1 MKNSKIKTSLISF
14 DNINEFNKAVNN
26 KDLVLLSPMLNYIT
40 SNFNSRKK
48 NHTPIKINI
57 QDVNKTFNVNLNKN
71 LFKET
76 LIELSKYFEEK
87 EQYEVCNKIQITLS

>member
-14 DNINEFNKAVNN
+14 DNINEFNKAVNS
-26 KDLVLLSPMLNYIT
+26 KDLVLLLPMLNYIT

-48 NHTPIKINI
+48 IHTPIKINI